1 MAVSVISAKNL
12 SPTSPSSFSRLTRG
26 SIFVSKEKIMDSR
39 VKPDNGNI
47 KLKDY
52 DNG

>member
-12 SPTSPSSFSRLTRG
+12 SPASPSSSSRLTRG
-26 SIFVSKEKIMDSR
+26 STFVSKERILDSR
-39 VKPDNGNI
+39 VKPDYDNM